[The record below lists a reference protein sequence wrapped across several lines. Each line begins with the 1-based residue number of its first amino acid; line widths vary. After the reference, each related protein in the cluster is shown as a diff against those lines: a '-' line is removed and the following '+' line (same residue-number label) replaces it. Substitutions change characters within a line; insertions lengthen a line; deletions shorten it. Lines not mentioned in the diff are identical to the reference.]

1 MPVWL
6 IPVAYMLT
14 SILVGATLPRLEHA
28 LLPHVD
34 LGISASSALAALSAV
49 ASGMMALTG
58 IVFSVAFVLLQFSAV
73 TYSPRFATRFARDPL
88 LFHALGLFFAT
99 FSYALT
105 ATAWVDR
112 EGTGR
117 VPIVSWSICVV
128 LLFASLLVF
137 ALLVRRLSDLQIGN
151 TLRYIG
157 DRGREVIAESFARAH
172 RGQRQPAAPAPA
184 TDVPDGPATQILRFD
199 GSPRYVERFDLA
211 ALLALARA
219 GGGRIVMDCAVG
231 DMVTAGSVLLRVH
244 GATAPIPEEALLS
257 GIALGLERTFEQ
269 DPKYPLRLLVDI
281 AIKALSPAINDP
293 TTAVQALDQIDDLL
307 RHLARQQ
314 LDIGRVRDEEGVL
327 RVIFPTPSWEDYLAL
342 AFDEIRMFGITSIQ
356 VLRRLRAALT
366 ELEEL
371 LGEDER
377 AAPVRRYL
385 AHVDA
390 AIEGST
396 LDELDR
402 GSARKEDP
410 QGLGLSRS

>member
-6 IPVAYMLT
+6 IPVAYMVA
-14 SILVGATLPRLEHA
+14 SILLAGILPRVEHA
-28 LLPHVD
+28 LLPHVE

-73 TYSPRFATRFARDPL
+73 TYSPRFATRFANDPL
-88 LFHALGLFFAT
+88 LFHALGIFFAT

-112 EGTGR
+112 DGTGR
-117 VPIVSWSICVV
+117 VPIVSWAVCVV
-128 LLFASLLVF
+128 LLWASLLVF
-137 ALLVRRLSDLQIGN
+137 ALLIRRLADLQIGN

-157 DRGREVIAESFARAH
+157 DQGRQVIAESFARAH
-172 RGQRQPAAPAPA
+172 AGGSA
-184 TDVPDGPATQILRFD
+184 TVARTPDAPDGPVTQVLRFE
-199 GSPRYVERFDLA
+199 GAPHYVERFDLA
-211 ALLALARA
+211 VLLALAR
-219 GGGRIVMDCAVG
+219 GSGGRIVMDCAVG
-231 DMVTAGSVLLRVH
+231 DMVTGGSVLLRVH
-244 GATAPIPEEALLS
+244 GAAEPILEASLLR
-257 GIALGLERTFEQ
+257 GIGLGLERTFEQ

-307 RHLARQQ
+307 RRLARHK
-314 LDIGRVRDEEGVL
+314 LDIGHVRDEEGVL
-327 RVIFPTPSWEDYLAL
+327 RVVFPTPNWEDYLAL
-342 AFDEIRMFGITSIQ
+342 AFDEIRMFGISSTQ

-366 ELEEL
+366 GLEEL

-377 AAPVRRYL
+377 AGPVRRYL

-390 AIEGST
+390 AIEGSA

-402 GSARKEDP
+402 GSARTEDP

>member
-6 IPVAYMLT
+6 IPVAYMMVSMVLA
-14 SILVGATLPRLEHA
+14 ATLPRLEYA
-28 LLPHVD
+28 FLPHVEI
-34 LGISASSALAALSAV
+34 GISASSALAALSAV

-88 LFHALGLFFAT
+88 LFHALGIFFAT
-99 FSYALT
+99 FSHALT

-112 EGTGR
+112 EGKGQ
-117 VPIVSWSICVV
+117 VPIVSWSVCIA
-128 LLFASLLVF
+128 LLVASLLVF
-137 ALLVRRLSDLQIGN
+137 AMLVRRLSDLQIGN
-151 TLRYIG
+151 TLLYIG
-157 DRGREVIAESFARAH
+157 DQGRAVIADSFARAH
-172 RGQRQPAAPAPA
+172 GSQSTAPSPS
-184 TDVPDGPATQILRFD
+184 PDASDGLPNQVVRFE
-199 GSPRYVERFDLA
+199 GSPHYVERLNIP
-211 ALLALARA
+211 ALLGLAHGA
-219 GGGRIVMDCAVG
+219 GGRIVLDCAVG
-231 DMVTAGSVLLRVH
+231 DMVTSGSVLARVH
-244 GATAPIPEEALLS
+244 GGTAAIPEAALLRA
-257 GIALGLERTFEQ
+257 IRLGRERTFEQ

-307 RHLARQQ
+307 RRLARQK
-314 LDIGRVRDEEGVL
+314 LDIGRVRDEDGVL
-327 RVIFPTPSWEDYLAL
+327 RVVFPTPSWEDYLAL

-366 ELEEL
+366 VLEEM

-377 AAPVRRYL
+377 AGPVRRYL

-390 AIEGST
+390 AIEAST

-402 GSARKEDP
+402 GSARREDP
-410 QGLGLSRS
+410 QGLGLSRT

>member
-1 MPVWL
+1 MPVWM
-6 IPVAYMLT
+6 IPVAYMLA
-14 SILVGATLPRLEHA
+14 SILLAGVLPRLEHA
-28 LLPHVD
+28 LVPHVE

-58 IVFSVAFVLLQFSAV
+58 IVFSVAFVMVQFSAV

-88 LFHALGLFFAT
+88 LFHALGIFFAT
-99 FSYALT
+99 FAYALT

-112 EGTGR
+112 EGAGR
-117 VPIVSWSICVV
+117 VPIVSWSICV
-128 LLFASLLVF
+128 LLLVASLLVF
-137 ALLVRRLSDLQIGN
+137 AMLVRRLSDLQIGN

-157 DRGREVIAESFARAH
+157 DEGRAVIAESFARSKDTPP
-172 RGQRQPAAPAPA
+172 GPAPRA
-184 TDVPDGPATQILRFD
+184 PDAAEGPPTQTLRFE
-199 GSPRYVERFDLA
+199 GAPHYVDRLDLP
-211 ALLALARA
+211 ALVALAQRA
-219 GGGRIVMDCAVG
+219 GGRIVLDCAVG
-231 DMVTAGSVLLRVH
+231 DMVTGGSVLLRIH
-244 GATAPIPEEALLS
+244 GGSTQIPEAALLRAIRL
-257 GIALGLERTFEQ
+257 GIERTFEQ

-307 RHLARQQ
+307 RRLARQK
-314 LDIGRVRDEEGVL
+314 LDIGRMRDADGTL
-327 RVIFPTPSWEDYLAL
+327 RVVFPTPSWEDYLAL

-366 ELEEL
+366 GLEEL
-371 LGEDER
+371 IGEDER
-377 AAPVRRYL
+377 AGPVRRYL

-390 AIEGST
+390 AIEGSS

-402 GSARKEDP
+402 GSARMEDP

>member
-6 IPVAYMLT
+6 IPVAYMVA
-14 SILVGATLPRLEHA
+14 SILLAGVLPRLEHA
-28 LLPHVD
+28 LLPHVE

-73 TYSPRFATRFARDPL
+73 TYSPRFATRFANDPL
-88 LFHALGLFFAT
+88 LFHALGIFFAT

-117 VPIVSWSICVV
+117 VPIVSWAVCVV
-128 LLFASLLVF
+128 LLWASLLVF
-137 ALLVRRLSDLQIGN
+137 ALLVRRLSDLQVGN

-157 DRGREVIAESFARAH
+157 DQGRAVIAETFARA
-172 RGQRQPAAPAPA
+172 RGGQPAAPARGPDA
-184 TDVPDGPATQILRFD
+184 PDGPATQVLRFE
-199 GSPRYVERFDLA
+199 GPPHYVERLDLVV
-211 ALLALARA
+211 LLALAKEA
-219 GGGRIVMDCAVG
+219 GGRIVMDCAVG
-231 DMVTAGSVLLRVH
+231 DMVTGGSVLLRVH
-244 GATAPIPEEALLS
+244 GATAPIAEAALLR
-257 GIALGLERTFEQ
+257 GIELGLERTFEQ

-307 RHLARQQ
+307 RRLARQK
-314 LDIGRVRDEEGVL
+314 LDIGRVRDDEGVL
-327 RVIFPTPSWEDYLAL
+327 RVVFPTPSWEDYLAL

-356 VLRRLRAALT
+356 VLRRLRSALT
-366 ELEEL
+366 ELEDL

-377 AAPVRRYL
+377 AGPVRRYL

-390 AIEGST
+390 AIEAST

-402 GSARKEDP
+402 GSARREDP

>member
-1 MPVWL
+1 MPVWM
-6 IPVAYMLT
+6 IPVAYMLA
-14 SILVGATLPRLEHA
+14 SIFAAGILPRLEHA
-28 LLPHVD
+28 LLPHVEI
-34 LGISASSALAALSAV
+34 GISAASALAALSAI

-88 LFHALGLFFAT
+88 LFHALGIFFAT

-117 VPIVSWSICVV
+117 VPIVSWAICVA
-128 LLFASLLVF
+128 LLVASLLVF
-137 ALLVRRLSDLQIGN
+137 ALLVRRLADLQIGN

-157 DRGREVIAESFARAH
+157 DQGRQVIAESFARAH
-172 RGQRQPAAPAPA
+172 TGQPATPARAPDA
-184 TDVPDGPATQILRFD
+184 PDGPPTQVLRFE
-199 GSPRYVERFDLA
+199 GSPRYVERLDLP

-219 GGGRIVMDCAVG
+219 RGGRIVLDCAVG
-231 DMVTAGSVLLRVH
+231 DMVTGGSVLLRVH
-244 GATAPIPEEALLS
+244 GAAAPIPEAALLR
-257 GIALGLERTFEQ
+257 GIVLGLERTFEQ

-307 RHLARQQ
+307 RRLARQK
-314 LDIGRVRDEEGVL
+314 LDIGRVRDAEGVL
-327 RVIFPTPSWEDYLAL
+327 RVVFPTPSWEDYLAL
-342 AFDEIRMFGITSIQ
+342 AFDEIRMFGITSVQ
-356 VLRRLRAALT
+356 VLRRLRAALS

-371 LGEDER
+371 LAEDER
-377 AAPVRRYL
+377 AGPVRRYL

-402 GSARKEDP
+402 GSARQEDP

>member
-1 MPVWL
+1 MPVWM
-6 IPVAYMLT
+6 IPVAYMLV
-14 SILVGATLPRLEHA
+14 SIVMAGALPRLEHA
-28 LLPHVD
+28 LMPHVE
-34 LGISASSALAALSAV
+34 LGISAASALAALSAV

-88 LFHALGLFFAT
+88 LFHALGIFFAT

-112 EGTGR
+112 EGSGR

-128 LLFASLLVF
+128 LLVASLLVF
-137 ALLVRRLSDLQIGN
+137 ALLVRRLADLQIGN

-157 DRGREVIAESFARAH
+157 DQGRAVIAESFARAH
-172 RGQRQPAAPAPA
+172 GEVPETAGRLP
-184 TDVPDGPATQILRFD
+184 DVPDGPVTQLLRFE
-199 GSPRYVERFDLA
+199 GSPHYVARLDTP
-211 ALLALARA
+211 ALRSLAREA
-219 GGGRIVMDCAVG
+219 GGRIVIECAVG
-231 DMVTAGSVLLRVH
+231 DMVTGGSVLLRVH
-244 GATAPIPEEALLS
+244 GGTTAIAEAALLRA
-257 GIALGLERTFEQ
+257 IELGLERTFEQ
-269 DPKYPLRLLVDI
+269 DPKYSLRLLVDI

-307 RHLARQQ
+307 RRLARQK
-314 LDIGRVRDEEGVL
+314 LDIGRVRDADGTL
-327 RVIFPTPSWEDYLAL
+327 RVVFPAPGWEDYLAL
-342 AFDEIRMFGITSIQ
+342 AFDEIRMFGITSVQ

-366 ELEEL
+366 GLDEL
-371 LGEDER
+371 LGDDER
-377 AAPVRRYL
+377 VAPVRRYL
-385 AHVDA
+385 AHIDA

-402 GSARKEDP
+402 GSARQEDP

>member
-1 MPVWL
+1 
-6 IPVAYMLT
+6 
-14 SILVGATLPRLEHA
+14 
-28 LLPHVD
+28 
-34 LGISASSALAALSAV
+34 
-49 ASGMMALTG
+49 
-58 IVFSVAFVLLQFSAV
+58 V

-157 DRGREVIAESFARAH
+157 DRGRAVIAESFARAH
-172 RGQRQPAAPAPA
+172 RGQPAAAARA
-184 TDVPDGPATQILRFD
+184 TDAPDGPATQMLRFD
-199 GSPRYVERFDLA
+199 GSPRYIERFDLA

-231 DMVTAGSVLLRVH
+231 DMVTAGSMLLRVH
-244 GATAPIPEEALLS
+244 GATAAIPEAALLR
-257 GIALGLERTFEQ
+257 GIGLGLERTFEQ

-307 RHLARQQ
+307 RRLAREQ

-366 ELEEL
+366 ELEDL

>member
-6 IPVAYMLT
+6 IPVAYMLV
-14 SILVGATLPRLEHA
+14 SIVVAGTLPRLEHA

-34 LGISASSALAALSAV
+34 LGISAASALAALSAI

-88 LFHALGLFFAT
+88 LFHALGIFFAT

-112 EGTGR
+112 DGTGR
-117 VPIVSWSICVV
+117 VPIVSWALCVA
-128 LLFASLLVF
+128 LLVASLLVF
-137 ALLVRRLSDLQIGN
+137 ALLVRRLADLQIGN

-157 DRGREVIAESFARAH
+157 DQGRQVIAETFDHAH
-172 RGQRQPAAPAPA
+172 TGQPAAPVRAA
-184 TDVPDGPATQILRFD
+184 DAPDGPPTQVLRFE
-199 GSPRYVERFDLA
+199 GSPRYVERLDLA

-219 GGGRIVMDCAVG
+219 GGVRIVMDCAVG
-231 DMVTAGSVLLRVH
+231 DMVTGGSVLLRVH
-244 GATAPIPEEALLS
+244 GAAAPIPEAALLR
-257 GIALGLERTFEQ
+257 GIVLGLERTFEQ

-307 RHLARQQ
+307 RRLARQK
-314 LDIGRVRDEEGVL
+314 LDIGRVRDADGVL
-327 RVIFPTPSWEDYLAL
+327 RVVFPTPSWEDYLAL
-342 AFDEIRMFGITSIQ
+342 AFDEIRMFGITSVQ

-377 AAPVRRYL
+377 AGPVRRYL

-402 GSARKEDP
+402 NSARKEDP

>member
-6 IPVAYMLT
+6 IPIAYMLA
-14 SILVGATLPRLEHA
+14 SILLAGVLPRLEHA
-28 LLPHVD
+28 LVPHVD
-34 LGISASSALAALSAV
+34 LGISVSSALAALSAV

-58 IVFSVAFVLLQFSAV
+58 IVFSVAFVMVQFSAV
-73 TYSPRFATRFARDPL
+73 TYSPRFAARFARDPL
-88 LFHALGLFFAT
+88 LFHALGIFFAT
-99 FSYALT
+99 FAYALT
-105 ATAWVDR
+105 ATAWIDR

-117 VPIVSWSICVV
+117 VPIVSWSTCVV
-128 LLFASLLVF
+128 LLVASLLVF
-137 ALLVRRLSDLQIGN
+137 AMLVRRLSDLQIGN

-157 DRGREVIAESFARAH
+157 DAGRAVIAESFARSKDT
-172 RGQRQPAAPAPA
+172 PP
-184 TDVPDGPATQILRFD
+184 GPAQRAPDAAEGPPTQTLRFE
-199 GSPRYVERFDLA
+199 GAPHYVDRLDLP
-211 ALLALARA
+211 ALVALARRA
-219 GGGRIVMDCAVG
+219 GGRIVLDCVVG
-231 DMVTAGSVLLRVH
+231 DMVTGGSVLLRIH
-244 GATAPIPEEALLS
+244 GGNMQIPEAELLRA
-257 GIALGLERTFEQ
+257 IDLGLERTFEQ

-307 RHLARQQ
+307 RRLARQK
-314 LDIGRVRDEEGVL
+314 LDIGRVRDADGTL
-327 RVIFPTPSWEDYLAL
+327 RVVFPTPTWDDYLAL

-366 ELEEL
+366 GLEEL

-377 AAPVRRYL
+377 AGPVRRYL

-390 AIEGST
+390 AIEGSS

>member
-6 IPVAYMLT
+6 IPVAYMLV
-14 SILVGATLPRLEHA
+14 SIVVAGTLPRLEHA
-28 LLPHVD
+28 LLPHVEI
-34 LGISASSALAALSAV
+34 GISAASALAALSAI

-88 LFHALGLFFAT
+88 LFHALGIFFAT

-117 VPIVSWSICVV
+117 VPIVSWAICVV
-128 LLFASLLVF
+128 LLVASLLVF
-137 ALLVRRLSDLQIGN
+137 ALLVRRLADLQIGN

-157 DRGREVIAESFARAH
+157 DQGRAVIAESFARAH
-172 RGQRQPAAPAPA
+172 ASQSSTRAPAADP
-184 TDVPDGPATQILRFD
+184 PDGPPMQVLRFE
-199 GSPRYVERFDLA
+199 GSPRYVERLDLPV
-211 ALLALARA
+211 LLALARA
-219 GGGRIVMDCAVG
+219 QGGRIVLDCAVG
-231 DMVTAGSVLLRVH
+231 DMVTDGSVLLRVH
-244 GATAPIPEEALLS
+244 GAAAPIPEAALLR
-257 GIALGLERTFEQ
+257 GIVLGLERTFEQ

-293 TTAVQALDQIDDLL
+293 TTAVQALDQIEDLL
-307 RHLARQQ
+307 RRLARQT
-314 LDIGRVRDEEGVL
+314 LDVGRVRDADGVL
-327 RVIFPTPSWEDYLAL
+327 RVVFPTPSWEDYLSL

-366 ELEEL
+366 GLEEL

-377 AAPVRRYL
+377 AILVRRYL
-385 AHVDA
+385 AHVDT
-390 AIEGST
+390 AIEGSA

-402 GSARKEDP
+402 GSARREDP